1 MNTHTDTQAF
11 PRMKHSRSD
20 SNVTLGRRDTM
31 STLGDFDTE
40 LPPMSPSVSDD
51 HSRQGSSS
59 SRQSIFLRMQ
69 QKREEQ
75 RRSIYAYRA
84 SNARQQQQQPMVYP
98 AMLSLVARELY
109 RRLSIRTIRKNDIE
123 HHNVFEG
130 KEAVVCMFSFF
141 DKWIII
147 DVFI

>member
-1 MNTHTDTQAF
+1 
-11 PRMKHSRSD
+11 MKHSRSD

-40 LPPMSPSVSDD
+40 LPPPMSPSVSDD
-51 HSRQGSSS
+51 HSRQGAS

-75 RRSIYAYRA
+75 RRSIYAYRT
-84 SNARQQQQQPMVYP
+84 SNSRQQQQQPMVYP

-109 RRLSIRTIRKNDIE
+109 QRLSIRTIRKNDIE

-130 KEAVVCMFSFF
+130 KEAVVCFF
-141 DKWIII
+141 IT
-147 DVFI
+147 